1 LILFL
6 SLFVKIIKT
15 SVFQSGCKIQINA
28 DQALPEPVLID
39 FVSEDDW
46 HAFSVSRCWLAE
58 IYQHD
63 FFDTGR

>member
-1 LILFL
+1 LILFFITF
-6 SLFVKIIKT
+6 FVKIIKT

-46 HAFSVSRCWLAE
+46 HAFSVFPVLA
-58 IYQHD
+58 
-63 FFDTGR
+63 G